1 MPTKSHSNPLLILRI
16 QPIVRHFLQSQLD
29 ARDIHHFDLNGEE
42 LVVGTGLVSA
52 TVQSEGI
59 LIRLR
64 GHEVLLPLHI
74 DDYTEYLNSGMF
86 FEQWLTHFVLR
97 QIYPE

>member
-1 MPTKSHSNPLLILRI
+1 MSTKSHSNPLSTLRI

-29 ARDIHHFDLNGEE
+29 AREIHHFDLNGEE
-42 LVVGTGLVSA
+42 LVAGVGLDSA
-52 TVQSEGI
+52 VVQSEGI

-86 FEQWLTHFVLR
+86 FEQWLTYFVLH
-97 QIYPE
+97 QTCPE